1 MEPIPTEPLQS
12 EDLFQMSHLD
22 FANLVV
28 LGETVVIKDC
38 EYQRLVKGFAIR
50 YLEIIKISCKI
61 GVKKPFFSL
70 KNKPLRIYLDAYV

>member
-1 MEPIPTEPLQS
+1 MQENLLKSTY
-12 EDLFQMSHLD
+12 FD

-50 YLEIIKISCKI
+50 YLENEYVGISWMYSVWYI
-61 GVKKPFFSL
+61 T
-70 KNKPLRIYLDAYV
+70 

>member
-1 MEPIPTEPLQS
+1 MQENLLKSTY
-12 EDLFQMSHLD
+12 FD

-50 YLEIIKISCKI
+50 YLKNEYVGISWMYSGYGISRKCQGI
-61 GVKKPFFSL
+61 NV
-70 KNKPLRIYLDAYV
+70 YLFTYSI